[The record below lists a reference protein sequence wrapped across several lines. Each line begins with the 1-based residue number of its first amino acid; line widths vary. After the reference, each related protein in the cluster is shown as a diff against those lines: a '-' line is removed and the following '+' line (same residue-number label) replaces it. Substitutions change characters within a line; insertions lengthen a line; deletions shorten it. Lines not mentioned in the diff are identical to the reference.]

1 MTAFKVLKVNLK
13 EKMKVIFIATILFQL
28 LQCQS
33 KKEEKKE
40 LPFQSKKEYE
50 AQMIETHRAF
60 LKREN
65 ALIEHYID
73 SIGKPFKRTGT
84 GLRYHIYEHA
94 NGDSLSSGDVAVIQ
108 YQLSLINGQLL
119 YETSENR
126 SQHFAVDFDD
136 VESGLHEGI
145 KKLSVG
151 DKALLILPA
160 HLGHGITGDQ
170 AAIPAQSTL
179 IYDIQLV
186 AKK

>member
-1 MTAFKVLKVNLK
+1 
-13 EKMKVIFIATILFQL
+13 MKVVLIAAVL
-28 LQCQS
+28 LQLIQCEQ
-33 KKEEKKE
+33 KKEQKKE
-40 LPFQSKKEYE
+40 LSFQTKKEYE
-50 AQMIETHRAF
+50 TKMIETHRAF

-65 ALIEHYID
+65 ALIESYID
-73 SIGKPFKRTGT
+73 SLGKDFVRTGT
-84 GLRYHIYEHA
+84 GLRYHIYQHA
-94 NGDSLSSGDVAVIQ
+94 NGDSLKSGDVAVIQ
-108 YQLSLINGQLL
+108 YELSLINGELL
-119 YETSENR
+119 YETGTDR

-170 AAIPAQSTL
+170 AAIPSQSTL
-179 IYDIQLV
+179 VYDLHLL

>member
-1 MTAFKVLKVNLK
+1 MYKNLKVN
-13 EKMKVIFIATILFQL
+13 MKVVLITVILLQL
-28 LQCQS
+28 LQCQQ
-33 KKEEKKE
+33 KKEQQKE

-50 AQMIETHRAF
+50 AEMIETHRAF

-65 ALIEHYID
+65 ALIESYID
-73 SIGKPFKRTGT
+73 NSGKDFVRTGT
-84 GLRYHIYEHA
+84 GLRYHIYKHA
-94 NGDSLSSGDVAVIQ
+94 NGDSLKSGDVAVIQ
-108 YQLSLINGQLL
+108 YKLSLINGELL
-119 YETSENR
+119 YETGTER

-136 VESGLHEGI
+136 VESGLHEGV

-170 AAIPAQSTL
+170 AAIPSQSTL
-179 IYDIQLV
+179 VYDLHLL